1 MRKKIKVISR
11 KASGLPRPAV
21 KINKSSTYDLC
32 ITDKAKETS
41 SCADL
46 FRCGAASVCL
56 DCRMFA
62 LCLGVPASLIRLPRC
77 YYYITCKWCMESH
90 LSSDAGVL
98 LALVPWLPC
107 AVRAARV
114 AAGCVREPGLAV
126 CPASWPACV
135 PVAWCCGA
143 VLCPAPWCVGLLCL
157 PCGLGLYVG
166 LVHGPLISP
175 CHMGLFCGL
184 VFRALYGPL
193 KKGFFSPGFF
203 RLCISGIFPGF
214 IFALKFPARFSG
226 LQRLDFFSGFFR
238 VDFSGENFAEIFPG
252 FIFRH
257 FFWPDFRDGIWLLLF
272 SRCNIRMI
280 PGSP

>member
-1 MRKKIKVISR
+1 M
-11 KASGLPRPAV
+11 
-21 KINKSSTYDLC
+21 C

-62 LCLGVPASLIRLPRC
+62 LCLGASVSLIRLPRC
-77 YYYITCKWCMESH
+77 YYYTTCKWCMVSH

-135 PVAWCCGA
+135 PAAWCCGA

-157 PCGLGLYVG
+157 PCGLGLCVG
-166 LVHGPLISP
+166 LVYRPLISP
-175 CHMGLFCGL
+175 CYMGLFCGL
-184 VFRALYGPL
+184 VFRALYEPL
-193 KKGFFSPGFF
+193 KKCFIFAWFFGYVF
-203 RLCISGIFPGF
+203 LCFFPGF

-226 LQRLDFFSGFFR
+226 SQRLDFFLRIFSRRFFRRKFPGYFFR
-238 VDFSGENFAEIFPG
+238 VLFSGIFPG
-252 FIFRH
+252 LIFAAVSGFLFFLDVIFIRFPVLRDK
-257 FFWPDFRDGIWLLLF
+257 FFHVVKFQELVHGGLVDSVALAF
-272 SRCNIRMI
+272 
-280 PGSP
+280 

>member
-1 MRKKIKVISR
+1 M
-11 KASGLPRPAV
+11 
-21 KINKSSTYDLC
+21 C

-62 LCLGVPASLIRLPRC
+62 LCLSASVSLIRLPRC
-77 YYYITCKWCMESH
+77 YYYITCKWCMVSH

-157 PCGLGLYVG
+157 PCGLGLCVG
-166 LVHGPLISP
+166 LVYGPLISP
-175 CHMGLFCGL
+175 CYMGLFCGL

-193 KKGFFSPGFF
+193 KKCFIFAWFF
-203 RLCISGIFPGF
+203 RLCISVLFPGF
-214 IFALKFPARFSG
+214 VFALKFPARFSG

-238 VDFSGENFAEIFPG
+238 VDFSGENFPDIFFRVLFSGIFPG
-252 FIFRH
+252 LIFAAVSGFLFFLDVIFIRFPVLRDK
-257 FFWPDFRDGIWLLLF
+257 FFHVVKFQELVHGGLVDSVALAF
-272 SRCNIRMI
+272 
-280 PGSP
+280 

>member
-1 MRKKIKVISR
+1 M
-11 KASGLPRPAV
+11 
-21 KINKSSTYDLC
+21 C

-62 LCLGVPASLIRLPRC
+62 LCLGASVSLIRLPRC
-77 YYYITCKWCMESH
+77 YYYTTCKWCMVSH

-98 LALVPWLPC
+98 LALVPWPPC

-114 AAGCVREPGLAV
+114 AAGRVREPGLAV
-126 CPASWPACV
+126 CPASWPACA

-157 PCGLGLYVG
+157 PCGLGLCVG
-166 LVHGPLISP
+166 LVYRPLISP
-175 CHMGLFCGL
+175 CYMGLFCSL

-193 KKGFFSPGFF
+193 KKCFIFAWFFGYVF
-203 RLCISGIFPGF
+203 LCFFPGF

-226 LQRLDFFSGFFR
+226 LQRLDFFSGFF
-238 VDFSGENFAEIFPG
+238 A
-252 FIFRH
+252 
-257 FFWPDFRDGIWLLLF
+257 
-272 SRCNIRMI
+272 
-280 PGSP
+280 

>member
-1 MRKKIKVISR
+1 M
-11 KASGLPRPAV
+11 
-21 KINKSSTYDLC
+21 C

-56 DCRMFA
+56 DCGIFA
-62 LCLGVPASLIRLPRC
+62 LCLGASVSLIRLPRC
-77 YYYITCKWCMESH
+77 YYYTTCKWCMVSH

-98 LALVPWLPC
+98 LALVSWPPC

-114 AAGCVREPGLAV
+114 AAGCACEPGLAV
-126 CPASWPACV
+126 CPASWPVCV

-157 PCGLGLYVG
+157 PCGLGLCVG
-166 LVHGPLISP
+166 LVYGLLISP
-175 CHMGLFCGL
+175 CYMGLFCGL

-193 KKGFFSPGFF
+193 KKCFIFAWFFGYVFPGFF
-203 RLCISGIFPGF
+203 PGF
-214 IFALKFPARFSG
+214 VFALKFPARFSG

-238 VDFSGENFAEIFPG
+238 VDFSGENFPDIFSGFYFPG
-252 FIFRH
+252 FF
-257 FFWPDFRDGIWLLLF
+257 LA
-272 SRCNIRMI
+272 
-280 PGSP
+280 